1 MNNTTRY
8 SIAAAAVA
16 LGLTTVYFMWP
27 RGDALE
33 PSAAIPTTSS
43 PAEIVR
49 FTATRTYTRLPPEQQ
64 MAYLLKWES
73 LPQDVKAKTIAEL
86 AKEPYILELSSINSQ
101 QTSAL
106 HLARQYHG
114 APKEVQNQIL
124 DQVITAEQMMMK
136 QQKAMMKNVEAQGGK
151 LNMRQGDQKLRKLLI
166 ESTPPE
172 VRVEIAAFAQAKAE
186 RMKERGIDP
195 NKNG

>member
-1 MNNTTRY
+1 MTHKTRY
-8 SIAAAAVA
+8 ILASVTLL
-16 LGLTTVYFMWP
+16 LGLATAYLMWP

-33 PSAAIPTTSS
+33 PSAVVPTTSS
-43 PAEIVR
+43 PADIVR

-64 MAYLLKWES
+64 MAYLLKWQS
-73 LPQDVKAKTIAEL
+73 LPEDVKAKTIADL
-86 AKEPYILELSSINSQ
+86 TKEPYILELSSINSQ

-106 HLARQYHG
+106 HLARQYHS
-114 APKEVQNQIL
+114 APKEVQKQIL
-124 DQVITAEQMMMK
+124 DQVIMAEQMMKK
-136 QQKAMMKNVEAQGGK
+136 QQEAMMKNAQSQGGQFQPK
-151 LNMRQGDQKLRKLLI
+151 VGDQKLRKLLI

-172 VRVEIAAFAQAKAE
+172 VRVEIAAFVQAKLE